1 LAAAANGRS
10 PFHALIDADKLPN
23 PKRTFT
29 HNAANCG
36 FPPQS
41 DYRLQRCFAT
51 QALSASAIAP
61 LWLFNGQL
69 VEVAFAAI
77 D

>member
-36 FPPQS
+36 FPPFS
-41 DYRLQRCFAT
+41 TFEVF
-51 QALSASAIAP
+51 P
-61 LWLFNGQL
+61 L
-69 VEVAFAAI
+69 A
-77 D
+77 